1 MDNQKFLVALVKAT
15 AEVNGH
21 TFSEPLAVEKFYG
34 LEAGKAS
41 AVDVNTIITILKDVC
56 AVIKNI
62 DTYVCPIINNL

>member
-15 AEVNGH
+15 AEANGH
-21 TFSEPLAVEKFYG
+21 NFSDPAAVEKFYG
-34 LEAGKAS
+34 LQAGKLD
-41 AVDVNTIITILKDVC
+41 AVDVTAIITILKDVC